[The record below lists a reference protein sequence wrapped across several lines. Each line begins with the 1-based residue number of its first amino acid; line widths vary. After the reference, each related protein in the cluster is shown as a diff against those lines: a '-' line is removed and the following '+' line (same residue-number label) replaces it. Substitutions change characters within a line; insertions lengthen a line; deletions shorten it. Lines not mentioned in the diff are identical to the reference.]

1 MTRKHLLLFLF
12 LLFVSFSLFA
22 DLVRG
27 IVVDATGVPVDGA
40 IVSAGVAHR
49 TRTDA
54 NGAFSLEVPEG
65 ARQLRVS
72 HAGFQHALVN
82 VAELDVVRVELQPVF
97 SETMVVSAIRAE
109 EAAPVTKTDV
119 PREEIEEKYH
129 GQDIPLLLR
138 DAPAINAF
146 SESGTGG
153 SGYSYITLRGVNS
166 SRINYTLDGVPLSDS
181 EDMNTYFVDFPDL
194 ARSLESV
201 QIQRGVGTSTFGAAA
216 FAGSVNL
223 ESIALAPE
231 QKTDVTVGAG
241 SFGNR
246 QATVGY
252 QSGALSNGFSFYTRL
267 SFLENEGYRDHSAT
281 DQRNIF
287 FSGQKSIGE
296 GLLKVT
302 GFSGHEEM
310 QSSYYA
316 TDEAT
321 LLVDPTNNPLRPEET
336 DSFGYDLAQVQYIR
350 PLSDASD
357 MTASIY
363 YQRGY
368 GWFRLFNS
376 SGEHLREYGLDG
388 LLLGSMLTYS
398 HTSGNLK
405 TNYGVH
411 VNRFKRD
418 HWRDNLTLDERNYAN
433 YGVKQEANAFA
444 KATWESGRWLLYG
457 DAQLRHA
464 TFDYHGDVDME
475 SIDWT
480 FFNPKVGARYAMTP
494 RSSVYASA
502 GLATREPGRN
512 DMFLGEDNPPV
523 PMDLNAVKPER
534 LFDIEAGWSF
544 RASNFDLEANVY
556 AMEFRNEIAATGEQS
571 DIGLSLRKNVDR
583 SSRRGI
589 ELDASWQAHPTLR
602 LRTTAN
608 FSRNRINE
616 WTQFYDVYD
625 ADWNWTGSQAVS
637 YRDVQPLLT
646 PSTII
651 NQALEYTPN
660 GRFSAGLTGRHIGK
674 AYLDNTNDEAMS
686 TPSYFLLDAKVAYA
700 ITSRMRVS
708 VQVNNVLNEE
718 RIWPSG
724 YSYLYFLDGAKTGT
738 AYYYPQATRNAVVLL
753 DFDI

>member
-1 MTRKHLLLFLF
+1 MTRKLLPLLVLLFTLP
-12 LLFVSFSLFA
+12 LSA
-22 DLVRG
+22 ATVRG
-27 IVVDATGVPVDGA
+27 RVADSVGQPVVDAV
-40 IVSAGVAHR
+40 VSAGPGHR
-49 TRTDA
+49 TQTDA
-54 NGAFSLEVPEG
+54 DGAFVLELPAG
-65 ARQLRVS
+65 THQLRVS
-72 HAGFQHALVN
+72 HPGFQHVLRTVRTEDAATLEIALDP
-82 VAELDVVRVELQPVF
+82 AF

-109 EAAPVTKTDV
+109 EEAPVTKTDV
-119 PREEIEEKYH
+119 PREEIERKYH
-129 GQDIPLLLR
+129 GQDVPLLLR
-138 DAPAINAF
+138 DAPSINAF

-153 SGYSYITLRGVNS
+153 SGYSYISLRGVNS
-166 SRINYTLDGVPLSDS
+166 SRINFTLDGVPLSDS
-181 EDMNTYFVDFPDL
+181 EDMTTYFVDFPDL
-194 ARSLESV
+194 ARSLESIQV
-201 QIQRGVGTSTFGAAA
+201 QRGVGTSTFGAAA

-252 QSGALSNGFSFYTRL
+252 HSGALSNGFSFYTRL
-267 SFLENEGYRDHSAT
+267 SYLENEGYRDHSAT
-281 DQRNIF
+281 EQRNIF
-287 FSGQKSIGE
+287 FSGMKQVGE
-296 GLLKVT
+296 GMLKLT

-316 TDEAT
+316 TDKAT

-336 DSFGYDLAQVQYIR
+336 DSFGYDLAQLQYVR
-350 PLSDASD
+350 PLSESSD
-357 MTASIY
+357 MTASMY

-388 LLLGSMLTYS
+388 MLLGSMLTYS
-398 HTSGNLK
+398 RSAGGLT

-418 HWRDNLTLDERNYAN
+418 HTRDNLTLGVRNYAN

-444 KATWESGRWLLYG
+444 KATYESGRWLVYG
-457 DAQLRHA
+457 DAQVRHA
-464 TFDYHGDVDME
+464 AFEYHGDVEQE

-480 FFNPKVGARYAMTP
+480 FFNPKVGARFTTGP

-502 GLATREPGRN
+502 GLATREPARN

-523 PMDLNAVKPER
+523 RMDLDAVEPER
-534 LFDIEAGWSF
+534 LVDVEAGWTF
-544 RASNFDLEANVY
+544 RTAKFEIDANVY

-571 DIGLSLRKNVDR
+571 DIGLALRKNVDR

-589 ELDASWQAHPTLR
+589 ELDAAWQALPVLR

-608 FSRNRINE
+608 FSRNRIDE

-625 ADWNWTGSQAVS
+625 ADWNWTGAQSVA
-637 YRDVQPLLT
+637 YRDVTPLLT
-646 PSTII
+646 PSAIV
-651 NQALEYTPN
+651 NQAIEYTPG
-660 GRFSAGLTGRHIGK
+660 GRFSAGVTGRHIGRT
-674 AYLDNTNDEAMS
+674 YLDNTNDDSLS
-686 TPSYFLLDAKVAYA
+686 TPSYFLVDAKFAYA
-700 ITSRMRVS
+700 VTSRLRVS
-708 VQVNNVLNEE
+708 LQVNNVLDEQ

-724 YSYLYFLDGAKTGT
+724 YSYLYFLDGAKSGD
-738 AYYYPQATRNAVVLL
+738 AYFYPQATRNAVVLL
-753 DFDI
+753 DFDY